1 VDSGAET
8 GEGEEMREI
17 LFKGKRLDNGEWVEG
32 YLFIIWARHFI
43 LWGTTNDVPNMIEI
57 NPSTLCQ
64 FTGLLDK
71 DGAKI
76 WEGDRVR
83 IYGDE
88 GCLETEHDE
97 GVVEYCGAGD
107 YPAFELKP
115 SFDCDS
121 NCLSYGMAMGGI
133 LRLGSIHD
141 RI

>member
-1 VDSGAET
+1 
-8 GEGEEMREI
+8 MREI
-17 LFKGKRLDNGEWVEG
+17 LFRGKSLNNGEWVEG
-32 YLFIIWARHFI
+32 LPMVPSTNWDICAIVARDEECGPLQFS
-43 LWGTTNDVPNMIEI
+43 EI

-133 LRLGSIHD
+133 LRIGSIHD
-141 RI
+141 QEPPCTT